1 MPQIVVLNDPLTAE
15 EHLQLGLSYEQKGL
29 IDEAL
34 KQYEEASKNDARGYL
49 LAANLYL
56 KQSKYNEAEDY
67 YRKAIRKDNKL
78 ADAYN
83 NLAWLYFIRG
93 ENLNEAEQLVMKAI
107 ELGRENQDRV
117 KIYEDT
123 LIKIRA
129 KNKK

>member
-15 EHLQLGLSYEQKGL
+15 EHLQLGLIYEQKGL